1 MASGVR
7 TRMRP
12 NQLEW
17 LLRTVVF
24 GFALVPGIVGSWS
37 IWEFAHDYGRLFL
50 FIFAFVV
57 LYASM
62 IYIVK
67 KRKLKM
73 LQA

>member
-1 MASGVR
+1 
-7 TRMRP
+7 MRP
-12 NQLEW
+12 NQIEW
-17 LLRTVVF
+17 LLRITVF
-24 GFALVPGIVGSWS
+24 GLALVPGIAGSWS
-37 IWEFAHDYGRLFL
+37 IWESARDYGQLLL
-50 FIFAFVV
+50 FILAFVV

>member
-1 MASGVR
+1 
-7 TRMRP
+7 MRP

-17 LLRTVVF
+17 LPRIAVF
-24 GFALVPGIVGSWS
+24 GFALVPDIVGSWS
-37 IWEFAHDYGRLFL
+37 IWEFAHDYGQLFL
-50 FIFAFVV
+50 FILAFAV